1 MKSQKHLL
9 TALILMCSTI
19 LLTTTI
25 TQFTTTPVTIIAR
38 ADSSANQSIS
48 DIMPNQKL
56 QELVLYN
63 MKEQG
68 LVDSSTTLATIST
81 ADFTTALGQLTS
93 LTWDPG
99 TPGKDQTYNNLD
111 TVVKNS
117 NGAIEPEVNPGNY
130 SLKGLEY
137 ATNLKTLKL
146 AADSNYGS
154 KFYRGDI
161 IDVTPLENLTHLE
174 HINLAGNRITDVS
187 PIDHQHLP
195 NVTWLDVSGNCI
207 ANLNVLDANDYTQN
221 FAWSEQIIFHSPITL
236 HGNSYTW
243 ENVFK
248 DALPKNSTNSA
259 VGAPYQSKNI
269 ELAPDVMGYFIPDYP
284 HYQQLEVWQNGIAR
298 GGTQTI
304 TGDTKDNITFTGLAQ
319 QIKPNYVK
327 NDPWGTTATVINTGS
342 KTDSYYMIACYGTSI
357 SSDTI
362 DYYLP
367 YTIASEINYTIHL
380 VDENGQSLNKDVSGK
395 GYAGDKVNVP
405 TIPGYTVNDSKVVSG
420 QVVIP
425 EAGGTITVVYKK
437 NANPVTPV
445 NPDTP
450 SVTSDTNP
458 AVTPSSESTVPSKT
472 ESRPATPTK
481 ESFVGQAVYSLR
493 KIHLYKNTNFTKAAR
508 KASYSKKPRPYRP
521 MFVVTGYRRSATGK
535 LRYKVRDVNHASKT
549 DGLVG
554 YITAN
559 WNYVRP
565 VYYQSKYKTLT
576 VINPRGVNAYKKVN
590 LTKKVRNYKQG
601 TVLHVTKFIH
611 HNLTT
616 RYVLSNGNYIT
627 GNRKLVKMGKQ
638 KMPRYVRAKKD
649 LKRYKT
655 INLTER
661 NKHIKRGTK
670 IRIKNYDFSHANSV
684 TKAGTL
690 RYHIA
695 GGYITGNTKYVKV
708 IKR

>member
-1 MKSQKHLL
+1 MRSQKHLL
-9 TALILMCSTI
+9 AALILMCSTI
-19 LLTTTI
+19 LLTTTV
-25 TQFTTTPVTIIAR
+25 TQVTNTPVTVVAQ
-38 ADSSANQSIS
+38 ADSTANQSIS

-68 LVDSSTTLATIST
+68 LVSNSATLDTIST

-99 TPGKDQTYNNLD
+99 TSGKDQTYNNLD
-111 TVVKNS
+111 TVAENS

-130 SLKGLEY
+130 SLQGLEL
-137 ATNLKTLKL
+137 ATNLKKIKL
-146 AADSNYGS
+146 AANLSYGS

-161 IDVTPLENLTHLE
+161 TDLTPLEGLTHLE
-174 HINLAGNRITDVS
+174 YINLSGNRITDVS

-207 ANLNVLDANDYTQN
+207 ANLNVLDANNYTQN
-221 FAWSEQIIFHSPITL
+221 FAWSDQRIVLPAITL

-243 ENVFK
+243 KNIFT

-259 VGAPYQSKNI
+259 VGAPYDAKNI
-269 ELAPDVMGYFIPDYP
+269 MLARTALGYPIPGGGTYR
-284 HYQQLEVWQNGIAR
+284 QLEVWQNGAQ
-298 GGTQTI
+298 GPAAPTGTQTI
-304 TGDTKDNITFTGLAQ
+304 MGDDITFTGLAEQ
-319 QIKPNYVK
+319 VVPSNATSKPWNL
-327 NDPWGTTATVINTGS
+327 DLPVINNGPNTY
-342 KTDSYYMIACYGTSI
+342 SYYMLARYGRSNL
-357 SSDTI
+357 DVI
-362 DYYLP
+362 DYFLP
-367 YTIASEINYTIHL
+367 YTIASEINYTIHP
-380 VDENGQSLNKDVSGK
+380 VDENGQSLNKDSSGK
-395 GYAGDKVNVP
+395 GYAGDKVKVP
-405 TIPGYTVNDSKVVSG
+405 TIPGYTVNDRKVVDG

-437 NANPVTPV
+437 NATPV

-450 SVTSDTNP
+450 SVTPDTNP
-458 AVTPSSESTVPSKT
+458 VVTPSSESTVPSKT
-472 ESRPATPTK
+472 ESQPATPTK

-493 KIHLYKNTNFTKAAR
+493 KMYLYKNANFTKAAR
-508 KASYSKKPRPYRP
+508 KANYSKKPRPYRP

-554 YITAN
+554 YITAS

-565 VYYQSKYKTLT
+565 VYYQSNHKTLT
-576 VINPRGVNAYKKVN
+576 VINPRGVNAYKKAN

-601 TVLHVTKFIH
+601 TVLHVTKFVH

-627 GNRKLVKMGKQ
+627 GNRKLVKMGKH
-638 KMPRYVRAKKD
+638 KMPRYIKTKKNIN
-649 LKRYKT
+649 RYKT
-655 INLTER
+655 VNLTKR
-661 NKHIKRGTK
+661 NKHIKRGTR
-670 IRIKNYDFSHANSV
+670 IRIKNYDFSHANSI
-684 TKAGTL
+684 TKTGSL

-708 IKR
+708 INR